1 MQRRQWNRFP
11 APRKLACA
19 IFAPLLLVALRSSC
33 PRHVPIQMLIAFPP
47 TAQTSCGEIS
57 GQWEHPLG
65 MLIAAYRGIKFGKA
79 ERWMPSTE
87 FWPGAPRIA
96 RQEGPACIQWNL
108 YNEHGGQSED
118 CLYLNV
124 FAPGCAPFGA
134 CSNLPVVVFPPG
146 GGLVLGDNSGYAGL
160 TNFVAAAG
168 DIVMVVCQ
176 HRLGSLGFMA
186 LPECSARDPRGVS
199 GNYGFLDYQLCLRWV
214 QEHVAA
220 FGGDASN
227 VTLMGQSSGGTLNH
241 AHLAA
246 PGSEGLFHRVI
257 ALSGAP
263 GSPKLSQAS
272 KEEQDRRIW
281 LPRTGC
287 AESSSVLD
295 CLLGLGSVEIAQA
308 IPEIYTRED
317 TTDYPVKPGPSEIP
331 WAELLHADGVT
342 IAWNMEEALAKG
354 PTVPLLLQTMG
365 AELSGVPHF
374 APIPNESAFER
385 FLYEKF
391 APGYGP
397 EFPRKVRQAYGAFP
411 PEEAAYSLDSE
422 TGNACGYR
430 ALGQIAASQ
439 GTRVYLG
446 IVRSGPAKP
455 AYWKSCEEPVLY
467 PFHGWEVA
475 AVFGS
480 WNDLWFGCEPY
491 QPTSQDLS
499 FASFEREA
507 WLAFIRK
514 GQLPD
519 SMSWNPLDPQ
529 KPVANAIGYAG
540 NLGEDHDAADRCNFW
555 AAHNVSRTWYWI
567 AR

>member
-1 MQRRQWNRFP
+1 
-11 APRKLACA
+11 
-19 IFAPLLLVALRSSC
+19 
-33 PRHVPIQMLIAFPP
+33 
-47 TAQTSCGEIS
+47 
-57 GQWEHPLG
+57 
-65 MLIAAYRGIKFGKA
+65 
-79 ERWMPSTE
+79 MPSTE
-87 FWPGAPRIA
+87 FCPGAPRIA
-96 RQEGPACIQWNL
+96 RQEGPACLQWNL
-108 YNEHGGQSED
+108 DNEHGGQSED

-124 FAPGCAPFGA
+124 FAPGCAPIGA

-160 TNFVAAAG
+160 TNFVSAAG

-186 LPECSARDPRGVS
+186 LPEFSARDPRGVS

-214 QEHVAA
+214 QKHVAA

-246 PGSEGLFHRVI
+246 PGSQGLFHRVI

-272 KEEQDRRIW
+272 KEEQDHRIW

-287 AESSSVLD
+287 AESSAVLD
-295 CLLGLGSVEIAQA
+295 CLLRLRSVDIAQA

-317 TTDYPVKPGPSEIP
+317 TTDYPATGQ
-331 WAELLHADGVT
+331 AD
-342 IAWNMEEALAKG
+342 L
-354 PTVPLLLQTMG
+354 PTVPLLFQTMG
-365 AELSGVPHF
+365 AELSG
-374 APIPNESAFER
+374 
-385 FLYEKF
+385 
-391 APGYGP
+391 
-397 EFPRKVRQAYGAFP
+397 
-411 PEEAAYSLDSE
+411 DSE

-475 AVFGS
+475 AVFES
-480 WNDLWFGCEPY
+480 WNDLWFGCAPY

-507 WLAFIRK
+507 WLAFIRT

-519 SMSWNPLDPQ
+519 SMAWKPLDPQ
-529 KPVANAIGYAG
+529 RPVANAIGYAG